1 MDLYIYTTGAVHR
14 RRSRVAEPRACD
26 ITIVISSSLTVRSAS
41 RARAGG
47 ALGRAAASATTAAKR
62 PNAAVTPPSRPPT
75 PPQALEGS
83 GVALGAQDLYTEEK
97 GAYTGATSIAML
109 KSIPNLQ

>member
-1 MDLYIYTTGAVHR
+1 MCDGPVTVAVIAAAVVRCRHR
-14 RRSRVAEPRACD
+14 
-26 ITIVISSSLTVRSAS
+26 
-41 RARAGG
+41 
-47 ALGRAAASATTAAKR
+47 AASATTAAKR